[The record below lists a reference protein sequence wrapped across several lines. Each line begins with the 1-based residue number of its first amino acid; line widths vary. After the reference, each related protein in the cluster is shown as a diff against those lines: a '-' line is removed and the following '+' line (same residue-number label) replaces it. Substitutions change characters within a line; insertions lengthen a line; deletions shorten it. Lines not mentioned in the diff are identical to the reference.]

1 MVIIDYAVYTDFRD
15 YIKIIYHRLHWL
27 RCYKRL
33 LLIIHSSMTT
43 LIFKSK
49 WKIGI
54 TDFVDYPVLHITIK
68 YTGIF
73 SRIFSVVLHA
83 SLAVFLALQNS
94 PMPPIHVNFIPFEIY
109 LLQQVSFIPKLKVKF
124 VHRNDFPCTDFIAC

>member
-1 MVIIDYAVYTDFRD
+1 MRNTFPSACSKMVIIDYAIYTDFRD
-15 YIKIIYHRLHWL
+15 YIKIISS
-27 RCYKRL
+27 
-33 LLIIHSSMTT
+33 HSSMTT

-124 VHRNDFPCTDFIAC
+124 VNRDDFLCTNFIAC